1 MVIIA
6 SLEKA
11 SEEVMFKSRPNQVIH
26 EGGKVVRNRDC
37 RGHSSLAQAK
47 ALDLGRT

>member
-1 MVIIA
+1 
-6 SLEKA
+6 
-11 SEEVMFKSRPNQVIH
+11 MFKLRPNQVIN
-26 EGGKVVRNRDC
+26 EGGEVLGNRDC